1 MELHE
6 LTALELG
13 EQLRA
18 GAVTQD
24 EAIAASAARIA
35 AAQPDNNA
43 FVTVADAPA
52 PAPDLSASPLAGVPM
67 AYKDNI
73 CTRGVRTTCASKILG
88 DFAPCYDATVAER
101 LSAAGA
107 VFMGKLNMDEFA
119 MGSTSETSYFGPVR
133 NPWDLSRAP
142 GGSSGG
148 AAAAVAAGEVWYA
161 IGSDTG
167 GSIRQPAACCGVTGM
182 KPTYG
187 TVSRYGL
194 IAYASSLDQMG
205 PIARSAADC
214 AAVLDLI
221 QGKDPRDGT
230 SLDAPAGRLLSSLT
244 GDVRGKRIGLP
255 VDCFGEGLEPEI
267 RAAVLAAADVLKA
280 RGAVVEEF
288 ALPVMEYVVPA
299 YYIIACAE
307 ASSNL
312 SRFDGVKYGWRAE
325 GYEDLGELYR
335 KTRTEG
341 FGAEVKRRILLGT
354 FVLSSGYYD
363 AYYKKALQVKAV
375 IKGAFDEAFQ
385 KYDLLLTPVSPTTAP
400 KLGESLSDPLKM
412 YLSDIYTVS
421 VNLAG
426 LPGLSMPCGFD
437 SNGLPIG
444 AQLIGPALGDLAV
457 LDAAHAYQQ
466 ETDWHRRAP
475 SSGPSGHH
483 GVRKESFYRTV
494 HRTVR
499 PPCGG
504 KAAKEG
510 VI

>member
-6 LTALELG
+6 LSALELG

-18 GAVTQD
+18 GAVTQE

-52 PAPDLSASPLAGVPM
+52 PAAALDASPLAGVPM

-101 LSAAGA
+101 LAAAGA
-107 VFMGKLNMDEFA
+107 VSMGKLNMDEFA

-133 NPWDLSRAP
+133 NPWDLARAP

-167 GSIRQPAACCGVTGM
+167 GSIRQPAAYCGVTGM

-214 AAVLDLI
+214 AAVLDI
-221 QGKDPRDGT
+221 MMGKDVRDAT
-230 SLDAPAGRLLSSLT
+230 SLDAPAGGLLASLT
-244 GDVRGKRIGLP
+244 GDLRGKRIGLP
-255 VDCFGEGLEPEI
+255 VDCFGEGLDPEV
-267 RAAVLAAADVLKA
+267 RAAVLAAAEVLKA
-280 RGAVVEEF
+280 RGAQVEEF
-288 ALPVMEYVVPA
+288 ALPVMEYVVPT
-299 YYIIACAE
+299 YYIIAAAE

-325 GYEDLGELYR
+325 GYEDLTDLYC
-335 KTRTEG
+335 KTRTQG
-341 FGAEVKRRILLGT
+341 FGSEVKRRILLGT

-375 IKGAFDEAFQ
+375 IKKAFDEAFA
-385 KYDLLLTPVSPTTAP
+385 KYDLLLTPVAPTTAP
-400 KLGESLSDPLKM
+400 KLGESLTDPLKM

-426 LPGLSMPCGFD
+426 LPALSMPCGFD
-437 SNGLPIG
+437 GKGMPIG
-444 AQLIGPALGDLAV
+444 AQLIGPAMGDGGV
-457 LDAAHAYQQ
+457 LNAAHAFQLD
-466 ETDWHRRAP
+466 TGWHKKSP
-475 SSGPSGHH
+475 
-483 GVRKESFYRTV
+483 K
-494 HRTVR
+494 
-499 PPCGG
+499 GG
-504 KAAKEG
+504 DAQ
-510 VI
+510 

>member
-13 EQLRA
+13 EKLRS
-18 GAVTQD
+18 GEVTRQEAV
-24 EAIAASAARIA
+24 EAALARIHV
-35 AAQPDNNA
+35 AQPGNNA
-43 FVTVADAPA
+43 FVTVDGPA
-52 PAPDLSASPLAGVPM
+52 FPAAELSTSPLAGVPM

-73 CTRGVRTTCASKILG
+73 CTKGVRTTCASRILG
-88 DFAPCYDATVAER
+88 DFTPCYDATVAER

-107 VFMGKLNMDEFA
+107 VSLGKLNMDEFA
-119 MGSTSETSYFGPVR
+119 MGSTSETSCFGAVK
-133 NPWDLSRAP
+133 NPWDLTRAP

-167 GSIRQPAACCGVTGM
+167 GSIRQPAAYCGVTGM

-214 AAVLDLI
+214 AAVLDI
-221 QGKDPRDGT
+221 MMGKDAHDST
-230 SLDAPAGRLLSSLT
+230 SLDAPAGGLLASLT
-244 GDVRGKRIGLP
+244 GDLRGKKIGLP
-255 VDCFGEGLEPEI
+255 ADCFGEGLDPEV
-267 RAAVLAAADVLKA
+267 RSAVLAAAAVLKA
-280 RGAVVEEF
+280 RGATVEEF
-288 ALPVMEYVVPA
+288 SLPVMEYVVPA

-325 GYEDLGELYR
+325 GYEDLGELYT
-335 KTRTEG
+335 KTRTQG
-341 FGAEVKRRILLGT
+341 FGTEVKRRILLGT

-363 AYYKKALQVKAV
+363 AYYKKALQTKAV
-375 IKGAFDEAFQ
+375 IKAAFDKAFEQ
-385 KYDLLLTPVSPTTAP
+385 YDLLLTPVAPTTAP
-400 KLGESLSDPLKM
+400 RLGESLSDPLKM

-437 SNGLPIG
+437 SKGLPIG
-444 AQLIGPALGDLAV
+444 AQLIGPALGDAAV
-457 LDAAHAYQQ
+457 LDAAYGFQLD
-466 ETDWHRRAP
+466 TDYHRQSP
-475 SSGPSGHH
+475 
-483 GVRKESFYRTV
+483 K
-494 HRTVR
+494 
-499 PPCGG
+499 GG
-504 KAAKEG
+504 DEQ
-510 VI
+510 